1 MKQLPR
7 EEREEK
13 WTRCVARRENAL
25 SARTRRWILSPVTNA
40 PFSLFRWTEAGQR
53 VPDVGK
59 RSCYMVMHHRERLM
73 NHVANSLLKW
83 ITAGLAIMILPLS
96 CPWKFRLRGRDRGP
110 ASTTDWFPVTAQPE
124 SRLDFPRNISNRSS
138 LSLFLRFARIFA
150 WKLPEKGKEEGQGRV
165 EYFPNPRVMQ
175 RIFIFYFPRIF

>member
-110 ASTTDWFPVTAQPE
+110 ASTTDWFPVTARARVASRSPAKYLQPVLSFSVPAFRANFCLKIAWE
-124 SRLDFPRNISNRSS
+124 RKRGGSGSR
-138 LSLFLRFARIFA
+138 RIFS
-150 WKLPEKGKEEGQGRV
+150 
-165 EYFPNPRVMQ
+165 
-175 RIFIFYFPRIF
+175 